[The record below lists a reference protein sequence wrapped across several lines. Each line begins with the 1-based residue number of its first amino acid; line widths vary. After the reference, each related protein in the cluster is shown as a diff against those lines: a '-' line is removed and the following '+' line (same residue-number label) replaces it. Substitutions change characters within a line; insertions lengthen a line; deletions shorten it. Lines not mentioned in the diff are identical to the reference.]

1 MRLKR
6 IVRRRNEQVHK
17 GTVVLTAVYSPLL
30 YRFNYKFKNPE
41 LARMKNCYASISR
54 IEKHLEK
61 VDKRVANTF

>member
-6 IVRRRNEQVHK
+6 IVRRRNEQAHK
-17 GTVVLTAVYSPLL
+17 GTIVLGTVYSPPL
-30 YRFNYKFKNPE
+30 YRFNYKFKSPE

-61 VDKRVANTF
+61 VDKLVANTF